1 MRNPKTGEQ
10 YSVWVLNHC
19 DEFVPWDSVEFDSA
33 VLVLEVV
40 SPYKGY
46 KFWFELFE
54 DISGLSLTIWYP
66 MNAKKGEEINVKIQE
81 CYTEPIDIL
90 WTHGNSGLT
99 AFIHDMQ
106 MGLDDLVNP
115 FTSPKLGC
123 F

>member
-10 YSVWVLNHC
+10 YSVWILNHC

-33 VLVLEVV
+33 VLVLGAV

-81 CYTEPIDIL
+81 CYIYRTNRYFMDTRQLRTYCIY
-90 WTHGNSGLT
+90 S
-99 AFIHDMQ
+99 
-106 MGLDDLVNP
+106 
-115 FTSPKLGC
+115 
-123 F
+123 

>member
-1 MRNPKTGEQ
+1 
-10 YSVWVLNHC
+10 
-19 DEFVPWDSVEFDSA
+19 
-33 VLVLEVV
+33 
-40 SPYKGY
+40 
-46 KFWFELFE
+46 
-54 DISGLSLTIWYP
+54 

-90 WTHGNSGLT
+90 WTHGSSGLT

-115 FTSPKLGC
+115 SAIPKLGC